1 MGLSNS
7 LNDNNFPLKWENM
20 RVSRFGKG
28 KETLS
33 FKYVKFKMSNRC
45 ISAPLKYTGEY
56 MSFVA
61 VRLENR
67 NLGIFEAM
75 KSHKNS

>member
-7 LNDNNFPLKWENM
+7 LNSNNFPLKWESM

-28 KETLS
+28 KEMLS
-33 FKYVKFKMSNRC
+33 FKYIKFKMSNRC
-45 ISAPLKYTGEY
+45 ISASLKYTDEY

-61 VRLENR
+61 VRLENK

-75 KSHKNS
+75 KPRKNS